1 MYMHLIDMAS
11 LRQAGRDAPVTP
23 LPCACS
29 NLRRA
34 SRVVTQLYGQELAK
48 AGLEPTQ
55 FTLLMALSRLGETT
69 QGRLGARLTLDSTT
83 LTRTLSPLKHRGWIE
98 SRPGADRREKLL
110 RLTGAG
116 RKQLRRALPH
126 WKRAQRRLRG
136 VLGEAEWQHLTETST
151 RVVQAAQRA

>member
-1 MYMHLIDMAS
+1 MAS
-11 LRQAGRDAPVTP
+11 PTQAGREATVTP

-34 SRVVTQLYGQELAK
+34 SRVVTHFYSRELAK

-55 FTLLMALSRLGETT
+55 FTLLMALSRLGQTT

-83 LTRTLSPLKHRGWIE
+83 LTRTLAPLKSKGWIE

-126 WKRAQRRLRG
+126 WERAQRRLRG
-136 VLGEAEWQHLTETST
+136 VLGESGWQHLTEAST